1 MATTGIG
8 SVHVDAIRTSQ
19 TVRHVGEVLSVVGS
33 GAIISCLNAS
43 AVSLDVWTPTVGGAY
58 TEITTTMP
66 DESASVTTSA
76 TGSTAANLAD
86 DLSSIDRVT
95 QWYSINESTAV
106 VTGLIAGEV
115 ATFTNTTNI
124 TWAHTTTGSEG
135 EDIPVGY
142 GVIRTGGGTSP
153 GMTGVLE
160 VGLPT
165 TSSETAQVKTY
176 AITYNASGFY
186 SCKVLWNGKW
196 YESANVAGTADDA
209 GTAAALATAI
219 NAVLPTESVIASN
232 SSGSFILTS
241 EVEGQSFDAIVVAS
255 GHDSAEAVPTYT
267 TGNPGSATTDLLAD
281 FVGVVTR
288 VGSINDSSGNA
299 VINPMRMCSVLTRGT
314 IVVENSQTVAWGD
327 QVFLSVASSTKGK
340 FYNANA
346 TDYVP
351 LPLSRARWVRDQG
364 NGTAILELL

>member
-8 SVHVDAIRTSQ
+8 AIHVDAIRLTQ
-19 TVRHVGEVLSVVGS
+19 TARHVGEVLSADPIDLV
-33 GAIISCLNAS
+33 SCLNAS
-43 AVSLDVWTPTVGGAY
+43 SVTLDVWTPTVGGAY
-58 TEITTTMP
+58 TQIAFQAP
-66 DESASVTTSA
+66 DESSSTTTSA
-76 TGSTAANLAD
+76 TGSTAASLAD
-86 DLSSIDRVT
+86 DLSAIDRVT
-95 QWYSINESTAV
+95 QWYSVNETTAA

-115 ATFTNTTNI
+115 GTFTNTTNV

-142 GVIRTGGGTSP
+142 GVIRTGAGTSP

-165 TSSETAQVKTY
+165 TSSETAQVKTF
-176 AITYNASGFY
+176 AVTHNASGFY
-186 SCKVLWNGKW
+186 MVKVFWNGKW
-196 YESANVAGTADDA
+196 YETENVPGNASDTQ
-209 GTAAALATAI
+209 TAADLATAI
-219 NAVLPTESVIASN
+219 NAVMPTESVLASN
-232 SSGSFILTS
+232 SSGNLLLTA
-241 EVEGQSFDAIVVAS
+241 EVEGQSFDAIGIAS
-255 GHDSAEAVPTYT
+255 GHASAEIAPTYT

-288 VGSINDSSGNA
+288 AGSINDSDGDA
-299 VINPMRMCSVLTRGT
+299 VINPMRMCEVLRKGT

-364 NGTAILELL
+364 DGTAILELL